1 MLAEACPMPAS
12 KGRGRLKPRRP
23 WPAAGPASA
32 IPPRAACW
40 PPREPQDSSGARRS
54 RARRPR
60 TVAAAAA
67 GRQPPDG
74 GRPVWRPESGLVEV
88 TDRGSPVPATLGGGT
103 STRAGPGL
111 EVAGAA
117 CGRARSRPLPPGGV
131 SSEFT
136 AYAPTSTP
144 PWPLPP
150 AFNSGSDQF
159 RYRPHAPAGICTL
172 DLCRSAIGPSAHS
185 TTEPAHIMREYG
197 QR

>member
-1 MLAEACPMPAS
+1 MPDAGIEGPGAAETAAALAG
-12 KGRGRLKPRRP
+12 GRSGV
-23 WPAAGPASA
+23 GDS
-32 IPPRAACW
+32 AACGLLAA
-40 PPREPQDSSGARRS
+40 PGA
-54 RARRPR
+54 
-60 TVAAAAA
+60 TGFVWGAAFAGAATEN
-67 GRQPPDG
+67 GGGCG
-74 GRPVWRPESGLVEV
+74 GRPAATRWRTAGVASRSGLVEV